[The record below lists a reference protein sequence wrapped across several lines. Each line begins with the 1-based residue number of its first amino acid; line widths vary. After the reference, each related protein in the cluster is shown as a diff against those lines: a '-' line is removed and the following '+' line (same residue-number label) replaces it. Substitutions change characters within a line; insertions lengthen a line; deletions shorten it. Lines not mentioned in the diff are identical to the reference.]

1 MDEQG
6 IVALKAFVPAKD
18 YDLSTKFYQDL
29 GFSVVWESPEVKE
42 MKVGS
47 YSFLLQNYYQEDW
60 ANNFMLHLM
69 VEDLDA
75 WWHHISEEKLS
86 ERYQGVKA
94 KAPNEYPW
102 GLREIHLI
110 DPTGICWHIGEFKK

>member
-1 MDEQG
+1 MNEQG
-6 IVALKAFVPAKD
+6 IVALKVFAPAKD

-47 YSFLLQNYYQEDW
+47 YSFLLQNFYQEDL
-60 ANNFMLHLM
+60 ANNFMLFLM

-75 WWHHISEEKLS
+75 WWQHISERRLT

-94 KAPNEYPW
+94 KEPKDYPW

-110 DPTGICWHIGEFKK
+110 DPSGILWHIAELKK